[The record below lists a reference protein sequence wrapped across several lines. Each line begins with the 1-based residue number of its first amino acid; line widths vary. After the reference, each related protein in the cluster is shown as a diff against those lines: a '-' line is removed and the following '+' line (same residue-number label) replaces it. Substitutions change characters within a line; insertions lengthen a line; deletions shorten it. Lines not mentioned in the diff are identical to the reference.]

1 MVTLDTSALF
11 ALMNRREPSHK
22 RVKQALAAETGPFF
36 VPAGIMGEIGCLVEE
51 RLGAKVLCAFLDDL
65 ADGLFTYAGDEDRL
79 VRIRTLVE
87 RYKDLPLGF
96 ADAAVIACAE
106 AHGGRVLTLDRRD
119 FSVVAKDTNITLVL

>member
-11 ALMNRREPSHK
+11 ALMNRRDPSHK
-22 RVKQALAAETGPFF
+22 RVKQALSAETGPFF
-36 VPAGIMGEIGCLVEE
+36 VPAGIMGEIGYLVEE

-65 ADGLFTYAGDEDRL
+65 ADGLFTYAGDDDRL
-79 VRIRTLVE
+79 VRIRALVE
-87 RYKDLPLGF
+87 RYQDLPLGF

-119 FSVVAKDTNITLVL
+119 FSVVAKETDITLVL